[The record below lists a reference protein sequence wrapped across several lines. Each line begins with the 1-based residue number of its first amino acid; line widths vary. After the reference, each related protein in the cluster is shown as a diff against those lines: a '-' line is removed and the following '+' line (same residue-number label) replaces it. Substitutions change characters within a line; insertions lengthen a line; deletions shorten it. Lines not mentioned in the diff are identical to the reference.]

1 MNPLIDGT
9 VEGTDVATGYVDGNR
24 FHDHSYYGNGCPG
37 TWVNDPPYYGG
48 SPTACSTRIVKTY
61 DNEDLSIGTYYHYEA
76 ATVGTGAA
84 LVTDNT
90 DVPDT
95 FCPLGWQMPYG
106 GTGGDYYNKS
116 RSWRYLMSKYNYGDN
131 STGSNKS
138 RSYPVSR
145 ILDGTYFWGS
155 GALMQQDTASHL
167 WSLTVQSDIKAYRLH
182 MGVDYVRYQPMEK
195 HAGNPVRCFYIF
207 STLSSTAR

>member
-1 MNPLIDGT
+1 
-9 VEGTDVATGYVDGNR
+9 
-24 FHDHSYYGNGCPG
+24 
-37 TWVNDPPYYGG
+37 
-48 SPTACSTRIVKTY
+48 
-61 DNEDLSIGTYYHYEA
+61 
-76 ATVGTGAA
+76 
-84 LVTDNT
+84 
-90 DVPDT
+90 
-95 FCPLGWQMPYG
+95 
-106 GTGGDYYNKS
+106 
-116 RSWRYLMSKYNYGDN
+116 MSKYNYGDN

-207 STLSSTAR
+207 STLSSTARWKERMFTNTWIQIINTIMYIMATGVELYGCQIHPIMEAQEHLVLQE